1 MCIRDRI
8 RPGDILDI
16 SDCLEGDRLTW
27 NAPAG
32 EWTVLRTGMLP
43 TGVVNSPARPEAE
56 GLETDKMSKQHIEAH
71 FEAFLGEIYRRIPAE
86 DRKCWKVVVEDSY
99 ETGGQ
104 NFTDGFLE
112 AFQTRYGYDPVPFLP
127 VYAGTVVQSEEVSDR
142 FLWDMRRLVADK
154 VAYDYVA
161 GLREVSH
168 KYGLTTWLENYGHW
182 GFPGEFLQYGG
193 QSDEIGGEFW
203 SEGSLGDIENRAASS
218 CGHIYGKNKISAE
231 SFTAGGGGY
240 HRYPAMMKQRGDRF
254 FTEGINNTLLHL
266 SLIHIS
272 EPTRPY

>member
-1 MCIRDRI
+1 MFTDATPGFGLREAELSSLPTVERYPEKTLAKMYQTPLPYWHEYMWRIQPATDDQSLVI

-142 FLWDMRRLVADK
+142 FLWDMRRL
-154 VAYDYVA
+154 
-161 GLREVSH
+161 LRIAIIACFS
-168 KYGLTTWLENYGHW
+168 L
-182 GFPGEFLQYGG
+182 FFL
-193 QSDEIGGEFW
+193 
-203 SEGSLGDIENRAASS
+203 
-218 CGHIYGKNKISAE
+218 
-231 SFTAGGGGY
+231 
-240 HRYPAMMKQRGDRF
+240 
-254 FTEGINNTLLHL
+254 
-266 SLIHIS
+266 
-272 EPTRPY
+272 